1 MESVWRHSSPLHAGE
16 LFHGACE
23 AIDKETAVVAFLGIG
38 PWRSVEERAVKFLQ
52 RVTDKLTVLDAA
64 ALDLTGIPAEV
75 QDIVAPLV
83 LHAIAS
89 DYCLMLSQRLG
100 HPMSSRRYMGIMK
113 Y

>member
-1 MESVWRHSSPLHAGE
+1 MAQCGGTGGEVPSAGN
-16 LFHGACE
+16 
-23 AIDKETAVVAFLGIG
+23 
-38 PWRSVEERAVKFLQ
+38 
-52 RVTDKLTVLDAA
+52 KLTVLDAA

-89 DYCLMLSQRLG
+89 DYCLRLSQRLG

>member
-1 MESVWRHSSPLHAGE
+1 M
-16 LFHGACE
+16 
-23 AIDKETAVVAFLGIG
+23 
-38 PWRSVEERAVKFLQ
+38 
-52 RVTDKLTVLDAA
+52 LDAA

-89 DYCLMLSQRLG
+89 DYCLRLSQRLG